1 MLRDIFI
8 CSVSF
13 LYAKYH
19 FYMLS
24 IICIRYV
31 SFLYAT
37 YHFYMLRII
46 FIWYV
51 SFLYATYHFYICTVN
66 FPPFEQHVWEVSP
79 ESGSVLTKC
88 TDPDTTQKFS
98 MCRNKFSFW
107 KGCKIFLLFFVN
119 SFNNTNFF
127 IFLFLNFDNKHF
139 VIRICLRYF
148 LQQKLCEFTYIYC
161 TMH

>member
-1 MLRDIFI
+1 
-8 CSVSF
+8 
-13 LYAKYH
+13 
-19 FYMLS
+19 MLS
-24 IICIRYV
+24 IIFIR
-31 SFLYAT
+31 
-37 YHFYMLRII
+37 
-46 FIWYV
+46 YV

-107 KGCKIFLLFFVN
+107 KGCKKFFYYFLNN

-148 LQQKLCEFTYIYC
+148 LQQKLCEFTYIYVLHNALKRILFL
-161 TMH
+161 TKIQHVMIFFHERGLLIYQLD